1 MLHGLRNLFFRIADG
16 INGFCFLSLLHV
28 LALFILSLLILRQVV
43 FLQQCRDFV
52 RAPQPVVDLA
62 VLCLAH
68 RRKLDCKDTG

>member
-1 MLHGLRNLFFRIADG
+1 
-16 INGFCFLSLLHV
+16 
-28 LALFILSLLILRQVV
+28 V

-68 RRKLDCKDTG
+68 RRKLDCKNTG